1 MLIILAQVLI
11 KYALLEPLKA
21 DYNFTTTLS
30 TFEFVL
36 LVFATV
42 CIAAAG
48 YIINDIEDL
57 IADKI
62 NKPNR
67 VIVGKF
73 ISEKNANNLF
83 LGLNFIGVVS
93 GFVLAQFIERPSF
106 FVLFIIASALLY
118 MYATFLK
125 KITLV
130 GNIVVALLVGLSFFL
145 VGIFE
150 LIPVMTYENKA
161 YQIFFLD
168 LIRDYSIF
176 AFMINLVRELVKDLE
191 DVDGDYKIGVQS
203 LPIVIGRDKATKVEF
218 AVSLIPLMVIIFY
231 LTRNLYTQPLAI
243 GYVLLFIIA
252 PLLYCS
258 IKLFSAETKAH
269 YKHVSKVLKLVM
281 LTGVLSLLL
290 YQFILLK

>member
-269 YKHVSKVLKLVM
+269 YKHVSTVLKLVM

>member
-168 LIRDYSIF
+168 LIRDYAIF

-269 YKHVSKVLKLVM
+269 YKHVSTVLKLVM